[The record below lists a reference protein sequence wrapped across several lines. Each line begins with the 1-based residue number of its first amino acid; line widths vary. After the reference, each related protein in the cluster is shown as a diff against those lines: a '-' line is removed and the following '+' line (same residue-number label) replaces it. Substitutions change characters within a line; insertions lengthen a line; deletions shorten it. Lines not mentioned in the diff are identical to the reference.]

1 MVTEIPITA
10 KIRTGWKKG
19 EDEAHLLAPKL
30 ANAGASAVTLHGRSR
45 VCRYTGL
52 ARWDYINYCAKSIK
66 HSVENSGSSKI
77 NIKLDVKTECK
88 GDGVVKH
95 DPESDPEYSIDNL
108 PPLIENGIKSEL
120 ESDLQGTTEST
131 QIKTAFIG
139 NGDVFHFHEF
149 YNYLEE
155 YEVDTCMIGRGAL
168 IKPWIFEEIKERR
181 IIDKSSSERL
191 DMLKVKYIFTR

>member
-1 MVTEIPITA
+1 MNSQIKTENIELVVETEIKEEPA
-10 KIRTGWKKG
+10 
-19 EDEAHLLAPKL
+19 
-30 ANAGASAVTLHGRSR
+30 
-45 VCRYTGL
+45 
-52 ARWDYINYCAKSIK
+52 
-66 HSVENSGSSKI
+66 
-77 NIKLDVKTECK
+77 
-88 GDGVVKH
+88 
-95 DPESDPEYSIDNL
+95 SDPEYSIDNL

-131 QIKTAFIG
+131 PSKTAFIG

-191 DMLKVKYIFTR
+191 DMLKVKYIFTT